1 MIRIAIIGIVGS
13 SVFLPVERFH
23 EGGET
28 VVASDIHTEWGGKGY
43 NQAIAAARHGAQ
55 VSFLAA
61 VGKRECAEILADAT
75 SRGIDAHLVT
85 SEERGSPYAVIMTDA
100 GGSNRV
106 TVYHGAALCA
116 RDVAGFAGEIA
127 RADVLLLSNE
137 VPEQVNEEAIRI
149 ARANGVRVILNPAP
163 ARPLS
168 DTILA
173 GVSLFT
179 PNEHETAGL
188 EDRSDVVV
196 TLGSRGCLVRESGT
210 LIPAIRVGEVVDTTG
225 AGDTFNGVL
234 AVALAAGEPLQRAC
248 ELANAA
254 AAIKVTGKFVAD
266 AIPEKQKT
274 QSVWEKY
281 YG

>member
-1 MIRIAIIGIVGS
+1 MIRVAIIGIVGN

-43 NQAIAAARHGAQ
+43 NQAIAAVRHGAK

-61 VGKRECAEILADAT
+61 VGKRDSAEILADAAA
-75 SRGIDAHLVT
+75 RGIDAHLVT
-85 SEERGSPYAVIMTDA
+85 SEEKESPFAVIMTDA
-100 GGSNRV
+100 SGSNRV

-116 RDVAGFAGEIA
+116 KDVATFEREIEN
-127 RADVLLLSNE
+127 ADVLLLSNE
-137 VPEQVNEEAIRI
+137 VAEEVNEEAIRI
-149 ARANGVRVILNPAP
+149 ARASGVRVILNPAP
-163 ARPLS
+163 ARPLC
-168 DTILA
+168 DTVLE

-179 PNEHETAGL
+179 PNEHETVGL
-188 EDRSDVVV
+188 ENKSSVVV
-196 TLGSRGCLVRESGT
+196 TLGGRGCLVRESGKI
-210 LIPAIRVGEVVDTTG
+210 IPAVNVGEVIDTTG

-234 AVALAAGEPLQRAC
+234 AVALAEGKPLHQAC

-254 AAIKVTGKFVAD
+254 AAIKVTGKFVAN
-266 AIPEKQKT
+266 AIPEKEKT